1 MKTISEIM
9 HPIITVEKTAPL
21 SSATKEMVAHNRGSI
36 IVTHNKKPVGIL
48 TERDI
53 LRIISNEINIRTAK
67 VDDFYTK
74 KIISADESLSPDEAL
89 KLLDEHKIRRLPVT
103 RKGEIVGMVT
113 LTTLTKHRRY
123 HMAEEFFSES
133 FHPRLYSEAEGRN
146 YR

>member
-21 SSATKEMVAHNRGSI
+21 SLATKEMVSHNRGSI

-53 LRIISNEINIRTAK
+53 LRIVSNEINIRTAK
-67 VDDFYTK
+67 VDDFYTR
-74 KIISADESLSPDEAL
+74 KIISADENLSPDEAL
-89 KLLDEHKIRRLPVT
+89 KLLEEHKIRRLPVT
-103 RKGEIVGMVT
+103 RKGDIVGMVT
-113 LTTLTKHRRY
+113 LTTLTKHRRF
-123 HMAEEFFSES
+123 HMAEDFFSES